1 MVTNTSL
8 DGKDRRIVLKM
19 FVRTVIFLVI
29 LLAVYV
35 VVFLANQR
43 HGNSLVIDKSGAVDL
58 SEWTFSVD
66 GRNYLDYGWQF
77 YPNQLLSPTDFFDQ
91 DLIDD
96 TLPQY
101 DASTLPHYSNV
112 SISTNGWIDMGWN
125 AVASPGIGT
134 PMNHFGY
141 GTYRLVLRIPT
152 DSGAIAFDFPEINQ
166 AAKIYLNG
174 VLYQE
179 IGRISKTP
187 GSYEYAEAYTNIQ
200 IPPLSTGIVEIVIP
214 CTNFSTPFGGIAI
227 APAIGTPGQISEI
240 QTASKI
246 WLSSVLTLFL
256 LIAVTGFYV
265 SFTFMRKQKYYYFIL
280 IISISIC
287 YEFFDKIFT
296 PLPLYW
302 NKLLQATFFLLMSMV
317 AALYFSSLYPK
328 TENDLFSKIK
338 NWDILII
345 FAAICAFL
353 TVYWLNPNLLNY
365 KSTIVANTLFAAII
379 NLYNFFRVLY
389 MTPRHPEEGTFHLI
403 SAAMGS
409 IIFSTMLIR
418 SPQIYFIPLHSV
430 GIVILIFGTALYFTI
445 RYVSNYNQISRFTVE
460 LERAVQEKTRSI
472 ARVNAELVNANQM
485 LLKNEEA
492 RKKMMSN
499 VSHDLRT
506 PITAIRGYIELIMNL
521 KGKTTKQNLEAYLN
535 NMHIRS
541 VQMEQ
546 LIDDLVQLT
555 RLESDNADM
564 MLQAVSLR
572 DMIEN
577 LYELY
582 VMECEGT
589 HKKITLDL
597 PDNDALTIMGD
608 PNRLLR
614 VLENIIVNGL
624 RYTEENG
631 EIDIRAF
638 REEALLGGES
648 IHIIIRDN
656 GIGIPPAE
664 LPYIFDRF
672 YRATNASV
680 HKNGSGLG
688 LSIVK
693 SIVEKHKGK
702 IWAESRE
709 KMGSRFHIL
718 FPGATSRDIERAKA
732 AQSEKKSEKL

>member
-1 MVTNTSL
+1 MGTNTPL
-8 DGKDRRIVLKM
+8 DGKDKKIVLKM
-19 FVRTVIFLVI
+19 FVRTVIFLVV

-43 HGNSLVIDKSGAVDL
+43 HGNSLVIDKTGAVDL
-58 SEWTFSVD
+58 SQWNFSQK
-66 GRNYLDYGWQF
+66 GRNYLDTGWQV
-77 YPNQLLSPTDFFDQ
+77 YPNQILYPEDFKYTELSDSS
-91 DLIDD
+91 
-96 TLPQY
+96 LPRY
-101 DASTLPHYSNV
+101 DASKFPHYSNA
-112 SISTNGWIDMGWN
+112 SISTNGWVDLGWN
-125 AVASPGIGT
+125 AKANYGNGSPQRE
-134 PMNHFGY
+134 FDY
-141 GTYRLVLRIPT
+141 ATYRTVLRIPK
-152 DSGAIAFDFPEINQ
+152 DSGAVAFDFPEINQ
-166 AAKIYLNG
+166 AAQIYVNG
-174 VLYQE
+174 TLYSE
-179 IGRISKTP
+179 IGRVST
-187 GSYEYAEAYTNIQ
+187 SREDYDHAEAYTIIQ
-200 IPPLSTGIVEIVIP
+200 IPPQSTGIVEIVIT
-214 CTNFSTPFGGIAI
+214 CSDFSTPFGGIAI
-227 APAIGTPGQISEI
+227 APAIGTPEQITQI
-240 QTASKI
+240 QTTSKI

-265 SFTFMRKQKYYYFIL
+265 SFTFLRKQKYYYFIL
-280 IISISIC
+280 IISISIS
-287 YEFFDKIFT
+287 YEVCDKVFN

-302 NKLLQATFFLLMSMV
+302 NKLLQATFFLLMSLV

-328 TENDLFSKIK
+328 TDNDLFSKIK

-353 TVYWLNPNLLNY
+353 TLYWLNPDLLNK
-365 KSTIVANTLFAAII
+365 KSTIIANTLFASII

-403 SAAMGS
+403 SAAMAS

-506 PITAIRGYIELIMNL
+506 PITAIRGYIELIMNM

-564 MLQAVSLR
+564 MSQAVSLR

-577 LYELY
+577 LHELY

-589 HKKITLDL
+589 NKKITLDL
-597 PDNDALTIMGD
+597 PDNDSLMIMGD

-614 VLENIIVNGL
+614 VIENIIVNGL

-638 REEALLGGES
+638 REAALLGGES
-648 IHIIIRDN
+648 IHLIFRDN

-718 FPGATSRDIERAKA
+718 FPAASERDIERAKA
-732 AQSEKKSEKL
+732 AEEEKKNDKK

>member
-1 MVTNTSL
+1 MVTNTPL

-19 FVRTVIFLVI
+19 FVRTVIFLVV

-43 HGNSLVIDKSGAVDL
+43 HGNSLVLDKSGAVDL
-58 SEWTFSVD
+58 SEWNFSED
-66 GRNYLDYGWQF
+66 GRNYLDSKWQF
-77 YPNQLLSPTDFFDQ
+77 YPNQLLYPTIFYDPEFT
-91 DLIDD
+91 DD
-96 TLPQY
+96 TLPKY
-101 DASTLPHYSNV
+101 DSSTLPHYSDV
-112 SISTNGWIDMGWN
+112 SISTNGWVDLGWDAKANAEID
-125 AVASPGIGT
+125 
-134 PMNHFGY
+134 PMEATGS
-141 GTYRLVLRIPT
+141 GTYRTVLNIPA

-166 AAKIYLNG
+166 AARIYLNG
-174 VLYQE
+174 VLYEE
-179 IGRISKTP
+179 IGKISTTIE
-187 GSYEYAEAYTNIQ
+187 GYEYAEAYTSIQ
-200 IPPLSTGIVEIVIP
+200 IPPLSSGIVEIVIL
-214 CTNFSTPFGGIAI
+214 CSNYSTPFGGIAI
-227 APAIGTPGQISEI
+227 APAIGTPGQINEI
-240 QTASKI
+240 QTASKV

-256 LIAVTGFYV
+256 LIAVTGYYV

-280 IISISIC
+280 IISISIS
-287 YEFFDKIFT
+287 YEFCDKVFT

-302 NKLLQATFFLLMSMV
+302 NKLLQATFFLLMSLV

-328 TENDLFSKIK
+328 TEHDLFSRIK

-353 TVYWLNPNLLNY
+353 TVYWLNPSLLNN
-365 KSTIVANTLFAAII
+365 KAAIVANTLFASII

-521 KGKTTKQNLEAYLN
+521 KGKTTRQNLEAYLN

-589 HKKITLDL
+589 NKKITLDL
-597 PDNDALTIMGD
+597 QDNDSLTIMGD

-631 EIDIRAF
+631 EIDIRGF
-638 REEALLGGES
+638 REAALLGGDS

-718 FPGATSRDIERAKA
+718 FPGASIRDIERAKA
-732 AQSEKKSEKL
+732 AQAEKKNE

>member
-1 MVTNTSL
+1 MTTNTPL
-8 DGKDRRIVLKM
+8 YVKDKRIVLKM
-19 FVRTVIFLVI
+19 FVRTVIFLVV

-35 VVFLANQR
+35 IVFLANQR
-43 HGNSLVIDKSGAVDL
+43 HGNSLVLDKSGAVDL
-58 SEWTFSVD
+58 SGWAFSEK

-77 YPNQLLSPTDFFDQ
+77 YPNQLLSPADFSDPA
-91 DLIDD
+91 L
-96 TLPQY
+96 T
-101 DASTLPHYSNV
+101 DASMPEYDSSTIPHYSEV
-112 SISTNGWIDMGWN
+112 SISTNGWVDLGWSSKAN
-125 AVASPGIGT
+125 RENIES
-134 PMNHFGY
+134 MNQSGF
-141 GTYRLVLRIPT
+141 GTYRLIVRVMPHA
-152 DSGAIAFDFPEINQ
+152 GALAFDFPEINQ

-174 VLYQE
+174 ELYKE
-179 IGRISKTP
+179 IGNISESKDD
-187 GSYEYAEAYTNIQ
+187 YEYAEAYSTIQ
-200 IPPLSTGIVEIVIP
+200 IPPDDTGIVEIVVA
-214 CTNFSTPFGGIAI
+214 CSNFSTPFGGVTI
-227 APAIGTPGQISEI
+227 APAIGTPDQISNI
-240 QTASKI
+240 RTASKV
-246 WLSSVLTLFL
+246 WLSSVLTLFF
-256 LIAVTGFYV
+256 LIAITGFYV
-265 SFTFMRKQKYYYFIL
+265 SFTFQDKKKYYYFIL
-280 IISISIC
+280 IISISIS
-287 YEFFDKIFT
+287 YEFCDKIFI

-302 NKLLQATFFLLMSMV
+302 NKLLQATFFLLMSLV
-317 AALYFSSLYPK
+317 AALYFSSIYPK
-328 TENDLFSKIK
+328 TEGDLFSRIK
-338 NWDILII
+338 NWDILIF
-345 FAAICAFL
+345 FAAICTFL
-353 TVYWLNPNLLNY
+353 TIYWLNPGLLSY
-365 KSTIVANTLFAAII
+365 KSTIVANTLFAAFI

-445 RYVSNYNQISRFTVE
+445 RYVRNYNQISRFTQE

-485 LLKNEEA
+485 LIKNEEA

-521 KGKTTKQNLEAYLN
+521 KGKATKQNLEAYLN

-564 MLQAVSLR
+564 MSQPVSLR
-572 DMIEN
+572 DMILN
-577 LYELY
+577 LYDLY

-589 HKKITLDL
+589 NKKITLDL

-614 VLENIIVNGL
+614 VLENIIVNAL
-624 RYTEENG
+624 RYTDENA
-631 EIDIRAF
+631 EIDIRVF
-638 REEALLGGES
+638 REAALLGGES
-648 IHIIIRDN
+648 IHVIIRDN

-672 YRATNASV
+672 YRATNASI

-718 FPGATSRDIERAKA
+718 FPGVSIRDIERAKA
-732 AQSEKKSEKL
+732 AQEDKEIEKP